1 MTFPI
6 SSFKNLPPLTIVPDP
21 VDDKENF
28 IQYFNRLYEQMA
40 FVINERMTPYYAIP
54 ISDTPKDIPNLPQF
68 GAFLVMVSGI
78 DSSQPV
84 KTWSLV
90 KSDRGIA
97 GVINIL
103 GTQAGTGI
111 WAGIDLTITTTATN
125 FQIAHNLVTVPATT
139 ATFNIAVIGTQIGN
153 Q

>member
-6 SSFKNLPPLTIVPDP
+6 SSFKDLPPLTIVPDP

-54 ISDTPKDIPNLPQF
+54 ISNTPTNIPNLPQF

-90 KSDRGIA
+90 KSDMGVAGI
-97 GVINIL
+97 INIL
-103 GTQAGTGI
+103 GTQSGTGI
-111 WAGIDLTITTTATN
+111 WAGIDLTITSTATN
-125 FQIAHNLVTVPATT
+125 FQIAHNLVTVPVTIAI
-139 ATFNIAVIGTQIGN
+139 FNIAVIGTQIGN